1 MQKLFI
7 FTFVI
12 LICAC
17 GAFAETD
24 IKDRIEYL
32 KQRIEYAEDDI
43 KEWKKELKSLQSRG
57 VFSKYTSK
65 RGNIRESDDEVPVNL
80 NAVLMVNNASGAATA
95 FLGKMDG
102 KTYIISNLH
111 VLGEMKNAKITTID
125 GKEVRLPKTCFLQ
138 KGFDVF
144 LAELDEVPEGVSP
157 LEISKNVMTDTNL
170 KDDLVV
176 SGNSQG
182 GNVMR
187 NIEGT
192 LLAVGPKLLETDC
205 NFYKGNSGSPVI
217 HRDSGKVVGVVS
229 YIMTIDDDLSTR
241 ITRKS
246 KAKNFNENNEKIQSK
261 KF

>member
-125 GKEVRLPKTCFLQ
+125 GKEVRLVALNNQKTPRFFL
-138 KGFDVF
+138 
-144 LAELDEVPEGVSP
+144 
-157 LEISKNVMTDTNL
+157 
-170 KDDLVV
+170 
-176 SGNSQG
+176 
-182 GNVMR
+182 
-187 NIEGT
+187 
-192 LLAVGPKLLETDC
+192 LL
-205 NFYKGNSGSPVI
+205 
-217 HRDSGKVVGVVS
+217 
-229 YIMTIDDDLSTR
+229 
-241 ITRKS
+241 
-246 KAKNFNENNEKIQSK
+246 
-261 KF
+261 